1 MADMKSGVLSTPTLH
16 ELNTLM
22 EKRRSELK
30 QLKEGRLKADHLVN
44 RVRNSF
50 SLENTGTP
58 AAVRTQDGFS
68 TPFYNAIGSS
78 GQVGMLDRRAL
89 RTWFM
94 LKGAYS
100 NATNHGLIDGDV
112 MLLNSICSAPQ
123 KIMF

>member
-1 MADMKSGVLSTPTLH
+1 MADMQSGVLSTPTLH

-30 QLKEGRLKADHLVN
+30 QLKEGRLKANRLVS

-50 SLENTGTP
+50 SLEDTGTP

-68 TPFYNAIGSS
+68 TPFYNATGSS
-78 GQVGMLDRRAL
+78 GQVGILDRRAL

-94 LKGAYS
+94 FKGAC
-100 NATNHGLIDGDV
+100 ATTTTNHGLIDGDV
-112 MLLNSICSAPQ
+112 MLLICSTPQ
-123 KIMF
+123 K